1 MIDVPLPHL
10 DRPFDYLVPADLDTA
25 VRIGARVRVRFAGQ
39 LVDGYV
45 LERRETSDHPGQ
57 LAYIER
63 AVGDEP
69 VLTPDTTAL
78 FRAVAD
84 RWAGSFVDVIRLGVP
99 SRHAGSET
107 SWLTPP
113 TQPAPPDSSGWA
125 RYRTGPAF
133 LTALTGGRA
142 ARAAWCA
149 MPGEDW
155 PLRLAELARAVL
167 AVGRGAI
174 LLVPDARHLNRLN
187 LALSSAL
194 GSGRHVALSADL
206 GPAERYRRWLLVRRG
221 LIRAV
226 IGTRAAAFAPVA
238 DLSLVAIWDDG
249 DDLYAEPRAP
259 YPHARDVLVL
269 RAAQTGTALLMGG
282 FARTAEAQQLVESGW
297 AHDIVADRGVVRSS
311 APRVRAVGDDGELAR
326 DPAAR
331 AARLPSLAWR
341 IAREALD
348 AGRAVLVQ
356 VPRRGYVPA
365 LACATDR
372 TPARC
377 SSCSGPLAATSA
389 STVASCRWCGR
400 SAADWACPT
409 CGGNRLRAVVIG
421 SARTAEEL
429 GRAFP
434 GTPVRVS
441 AGDSVL
447 AAVPDR
453 PTIVVATPGAEP
465 LANAGYGA
473 ALLLDGWALLSR
485 ADLRAGE
492 ETLRRWANAAALVRT
507 DGQVIVGAD
516 AAVPVVQA
524 MIRWD
529 ARGFAARELADR
541 QQLRFPPTVRMAAL
555 TGQPAAVEEFLSLAR
570 LPDSAQ
576 LIGPVAARDDAQRT
590 LIRVPRASGAEL
602 ATALKTAAS
611 TRSARKAPNPVRV
624 VLDPLDLF

>member
-1 MIDVPLPHL
+1 M
-10 DRPFDYLVPADLDTA
+10 
-25 VRIGARVRVRFAGQ
+25 
-39 LVDGYV
+39 
-45 LERRETSDHPGQ
+45 
-57 LAYIER
+57 
-63 AVGDEP
+63 
-69 VLTPDTTAL
+69 
-78 FRAVAD
+78 
-84 RWAGSFVDVIRLGVP
+84 
-99 SRHAGSET
+99 
-107 SWLTPP
+107 
-113 TQPAPPDSSGWA
+113 
-125 RYRTGPAF
+125 
-133 LTALTGGRA
+133 
-142 ARAAWCA
+142 
-149 MPGEDW
+149 
-155 PLRLAELARAVL
+155 
-167 AVGRGAI
+167 
-174 LLVPDARHLNRLN
+174 
-187 LALSSAL
+187 
-194 GSGRHVALSADL
+194 
-206 GPAERYRRWLLVRRG
+206 
-221 LIRAV
+221 
-226 IGTRAAAFAPVA
+226 
-238 DLSLVAIWDDG
+238 
-249 DDLYAEPRAP
+249 
-259 YPHARDVLVL
+259 
-269 RAAQTGTALLMGG
+269 
-282 FARTAEAQQLVESGW
+282 
-297 AHDIVADRGVVRSS
+297 
-311 APRVRAVGDDGELAR
+311 
-326 DPAAR
+326 
-331 AARLPSLAWR
+331 
-341 IAREALD
+341 
-348 AGRAVLVQ
+348 
-356 VPRRGYVPA
+356 
-365 LACATDR
+365 
-372 TPARC
+372 
-377 SSCSGPLAATSA
+377 
-389 STVASCRWCGR
+389 
-400 SAADWACPT
+400 
-409 CGGNRLRAVVIG
+409 IG